1 MSLTLT
7 WYFLSMIESDEKI
20 AAVSHFYAKV
30 KSKIKKRKDA
40 YSNVQKKK
48 RDKKDFLKSRT
59 VLKKCQD

>member
-20 AAVSHFYAKV
+20 AAVSLCYAKV
-30 KSKIKKRKDA
+30 KSKKKRKDA
-40 YSNVQKKK
+40 YSNVQKKE

>member
-30 KSKIKKRKDA
+30 KSKIKKERCLFKCA
-40 YSNVQKKK
+40 KK

>member
-30 KSKIKKRKDA
+30 KREKKGKMPI
-40 YSNVQKKK
+40 QMCKKK
-48 RDKKDFLKSRT
+48 ERDKKDFLKSRT

>member
-30 KSKIKKRKDA
+30 KSKKRKDA

>member
-20 AAVSHFYAKV
+20 AAVSLCYAKV
-30 KSKIKKRKDA
+30 KREKKGKMPI
-40 YSNVQKKK
+40 QMCKKK